1 MSHSGNNIT
10 GTPFPANQ
18 AIDRLDLR
26 RAFGSFATGVT
37 IVTTTDEAGTVYGFT
52 ANSFTS
58 VSLDPPLLLVNIAK
72 TACGLNAFT
81 RAEGFAVNILAEK
94 QKNLANV
101 FASQGAEKF
110 KSINWEPKTTGSP
123 VIDDV
128 IGWFD
133 CASYQQVDAGDH
145 IILIG
150 RVLDYCYNADS
161 PLGFCRGAY
170 VSFGLSPQMLQ
181 LVSGY
186 GRLKVGALIE
196 YNEQILLETDGV
208 TGEVKIP
215 VSDSIGDSST
225 GEGLIGGLAS
235 IGIEAHLPFLYSAYH
250 DGMTRHVYYRGEILS
265 TSDVLEIKNL
275 QFYSY
280 DDIPWQAISSSMITS
295 ILKRFMSERAL
306 GNYAVYIGD
315 DDQGSVYRNDSGH
328 NNSNYQKIGKQ

>member
-1 MSHSGNNIT
+1 MSHSGNNT
-10 GTPFPANQ
+10 TNKTFPANQ
-18 AIDRLDLR
+18 LLDRLDLR

-37 IVTTTDEAGTVYGFT
+37 VVTTRDKAGNVYGFT

-72 TACGLNAFT
+72 TAFGLDVFT
-81 RAEGFAVNILAEK
+81 HADWFAVNILAES
-94 QKNLANV
+94 QKNLSNV
-101 FASQGAEKF
+101 FASKGADKF
-110 KSINWEPKTTGSP
+110 KSVDWTEKKTGSP
-123 VIDDV
+123 VFDGV

-150 RVLDYCYNADS
+150 RVLDYGYNADS

-181 LVSGY
+181 LVSGD
-186 GRLKVGALIE
+186 GSLKVGALIE
-196 YNEQILLETDGV
+196 HNEQILLQTDAL

-215 VSDSIGDSST
+215 VSDSVGDSST

-235 IGIEAHLPFLYSAYH
+235 IGIEAHLPFLFSAYH
-250 DGMTRHVYYRGEILS
+250 DGKIRHVYYRGEILS
-265 TSDVLEIKNL
+265 TSDVLENKNL
-275 QFYSY
+275 HFYNY
-280 DDIPWQAISSSMITS
+280 DDIPWQAISDSKITS
-295 ILKRFMSERAL
+295 MLKRFISEHSL

-315 DDQGSVYRNDSGH
+315 DDQGSVYRRNSRHG
-328 NNSNYQKIGKQ
+328 NSNNKKTVKQ